1 MKCSPEVSFIYF
13 LETKMKIYA
22 ILALMFHYLIHIY
35 KKNQKKLRYKGMYY
49 YTFHLQPCSSPFNLS
64 PSTSAGRLLH
74 FNFHNDSL
82 LAKEFHFLQTRQ
94 TETMSFNGKIEN
106 ILILSS
112 SGRSC
117 ILTIVLSAV
126 FGGPFSSIFS
136 TVCYIIQGRVPNMC
150 TVLREGLPTKLKINL
165 ITHKWREIQAFLSHL
180 KKKNLISIK
189 NLVMIKI
196 KSNILS

>member
-1 MKCSPEVSFIYF
+1 
-13 LETKMKIYA
+13 MKIYA
-22 ILALMFHYLIHIY
+22 ILALVFHYLIHIY
-35 KKNQKKLRYKGMYY
+35 KKNQKKNYDTKGCTI
-49 YTFHLQPCSSPFNLS
+49 TFHLQPCSSPFNLS

-117 ILTIVLSAV
+117 ILRFVLSAV
-126 FGGPFSSIFS
+126 FGGPFSSIFL
-136 TVCYIIQGRVPNMC
+136 TVCNIIQGRVSNSW
-150 TVLREGLPTKLKINL
+150 TIA
-165 ITHKWREIQAFLSHL
+165 HKTE
-180 KKKNLISIK
+180 N
-189 NLVMIKI
+189 
-196 KSNILS
+196 KS

>member
-1 MKCSPEVSFIYF
+1 
-13 LETKMKIYA
+13 
-22 ILALMFHYLIHIY
+22 MFHYLIHIY
-35 KKNQKKLRYKGMYY
+35 KKNQKKKIYDTKGCTI
-49 YTFHLQPCSSPFNLS
+49 TFHLQPCSSPFNLS

-136 TVCYIIQGRVPNMC
+136 TVCYIIQGRVSIRC

-180 KKKNLISIK
+180 KIKNLISIK